1 MEIAAVALNGR
12 LQLAA
17 IAATVMMLIV
27 VFELVRQRRLMEKYS
42 LLWLLAALV
51 LLLLAIFT
59 GLLTWFS
66 ELVGIATPS
75 NALFAVAIGF
85 ATLMLLHFSVTVS
98 RITDQNKVLAQ
109 KLAATEE
116 RLRRVEGNY
125 PVETVTLDAAHDAA
139 HDGALR
145 EQPGSQTA

>member
-1 MEIAAVALNGR
+1 MLVAAVALNGR

-17 IAATVMMLIV
+17 IAATAFMLVI

-42 LLWLLAALV
+42 LLWLFAAVV
-51 LLLLAIFT
+51 LLLLAVFT
-59 GLLTWFS
+59 GLLSWFS
-66 ELVGIATPS
+66 GLVGIATPS

-125 PVETVTLDAAHDAA
+125 PVAESSAEATPE
-139 HDGALR
+139 
-145 EQPGSQTA
+145 EQPGTSQSA